1 MHKRRGTA
9 ILQMAIGAITLASA
23 HMALASDVPG
33 DIARTARLSSA
44 VDVTLVPAVLTTSDA
59 PAITPASV
67 DPLPDAPTPATVATV
82 AEPSPDAAQI
92 ECVAKVI
99 VHEAGN
105 QPIEGQRAVAQ
116 VIRTRI
122 KDGRFGADACGVVKQ
137 RGQFFDVDAYQPS
150 QSDARWKTATAI
162 ATATLKGEGEEV
174 AAGALF
180 FHTASAAMPRRV
192 RVAQIADHVF
202 YR

>member
-1 MHKRRGTA
+1 
-9 ILQMAIGAITLASA
+9 MAIGAITLASA

-67 DPLPDAPTPATVATV
+67 DPLPDAPTPAPVATV

-105 QPIEGQRAVAQ
+105 QPRAGQIAVAQ
-116 VIRTRI
+116 VIRARL
-122 KDGRFGADACGVVKQ
+122 KAGRFGGDACAVVNQ
-137 RGQFFDVDAYQPS
+137 RGQFFATAAYNPAREG
-150 QSDARWKTATAI
+150 ARWSNAVAI
-162 ATATLKGEGEEV
+162 AASTLAGEGEEV
-174 AAGALF
+174 APGALF
-180 FHTASAAMPRRV
+180 FHAASSPMASRV